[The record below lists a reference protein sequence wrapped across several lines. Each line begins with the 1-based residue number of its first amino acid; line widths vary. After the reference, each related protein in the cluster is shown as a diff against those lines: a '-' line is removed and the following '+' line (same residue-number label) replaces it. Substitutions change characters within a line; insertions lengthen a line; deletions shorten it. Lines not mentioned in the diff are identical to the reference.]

1 MTKKSTNT
9 AQSDRGPEPNHLA
22 KNKAKTR
29 VEMLY
34 CVRDLLQRCSPFVP
48 YLHTP
53 LLCFFNIESI
63 TKTQPFQLQQQTLLQ
78 L

>member
-1 MTKKSTNT
+1 MEKTT
-9 AQSDRGPEPNHLA
+9 AKTRRSDTEPYNFA
-22 KNKAKTR
+22 KNKVKKR

-34 CVRDLLQRCSPFVP
+34 CVRDLLQRRSPFVP